1 MSQIRAN
8 SITNADGTGAPDFP
22 NGLRANSITDVAG
35 TGAPNFPNGLTG
47 LNVAS
52 AGDISQILLNRP
64 STSNFSLDNG
74 VYNANFNG
82 GSVTG
87 DLAKSSNSI
96 DAVLASLIPVM
107 SGGTTSACS
116 SGSVSC
122 SVTPAGYSNLSRLFD
137 DGVTYFSQYTSS
149 TMTVTVDFGATTPI
163 GGYFIERFSNIN
175 NQPRTWTFQGS
186 ANNSTWVTLDS
197 YDSSSDWGAD
207 VLIRTALGSY
217 RYYRWAFTAN
227 NGSPTNG
234 YTIDEMDLIAPGGT
248 TGSFTSETYTA
259 ATAPTSATVK
269 ARIATGTAPVSGSTY
284 TLSASRDNGTTWTAL
299 PFTVSPSNSVADGA
313 FYISGT
319 ASIAS
324 QPSGTQMKY
333 KIEASSAVFTSI
345 TAVTLEW
352 S

>member
-1 MSQIRAN
+1 MSEIRAN
-8 SITNADGTGAPDFP
+8 SITDA
-22 NGLRANSITDVAG
+22 AG
-35 TGAPNFPNGLTG
+35 TGAPNFPNGMTG

-64 STSNFSLDNG
+64 SESNFSLDNG
-74 VYNANFNG
+74 VYNANFDG

-87 DLAKSSNSI
+87 DITKSSTRLSGVVN
-96 DAVLASLIPVM
+96 SLIPAM

-122 SVTPAGYSNLSRLFD
+122 SVTPAGNALLSRLFD
-137 DGVTYFSQYTSS
+137 NGANYFDQYTSS
-149 TMTVTVDFGATTPI
+149 TMTVTVDFGATTTI
-163 GGYFIERFSNIN
+163 SGYFIDRFSTLTSY
-175 NQPRTWTFQGS
+175 QPRTWTFQGS

-197 YDSSSDWGAD
+197 YNSSADWGVG
-207 VLIRTALGSY
+207 VLTRPVSASY

-227 NGSPTNG
+227 NGEPSGGG
-234 YTIDEMDLIAPGGT
+234 YVIDEIDLLAPGDT

-269 ARIATGTAPVSGSTY
+269 ARIVTTTAPVSGSTY

-313 FYISGT
+313 FYISGA

-333 KIEASSAVFTSI
+333 KIETASASFDI

>member
-1 MSQIRAN
+1 MSIVLDGTTGVTSSGSVKADA
-8 SITNADGTGAPDFP
+8 ITNVAGTGAPDFP
-22 NGLRANSITDVAG
+22 NGFTVAG
-35 TGAPNFPNGLTG
+35 AVPESGGNAY
-47 LNVAS
+47 
-52 AGDISQILLNRP
+52 QILLNRP
-64 STSNFSLDNG
+64 SPSNFSLSNG

-87 DLAKSSNSI
+87 SVTKSTASI
-96 DAVLASLIPVM
+96 NGTTANLIPVM

-122 SVTPAGYSNLSRLFD
+122 SVTPTGASNLSTLFD
-137 DGVTYFSQYTSS
+137 NNVATYFPQYTSN
-149 TMTVTVDFGATTPI
+149 TMTVTVDLGATEPI
-163 GGYFIERFSNIN
+163 YGYFIDRFAGSLVY
-175 NQPRTWTFQGS
+175 QPRTWTFQGS
-186 ANNSTWVTLDS
+186 ADNSTWMTLDS
-197 YDSSSDWGAD
+197 YSSPENWGAE
-207 VLIRTALGSY
+207 VLTRFAISNY
-217 RYYRWAFTAN
+217 RYYRWVFSAN
-227 NGSPTNG
+227 NGQPSAGG
-234 YTIDEMDLIAPGGT
+234 YVIEEINILTPSYT

-299 PFTVSPSNSVADGA
+299 PFTVSPSNPISDGA

-333 KIEASSAVFTSI
+333 KIEAASANFSAI

>member
-1 MSQIRAN
+1 MSEIRAN
-8 SITNADGTGAPDFP
+8 SITDA
-22 NGLRANSITDVAG
+22 AG
-35 TGAPNFPNGLTG
+35 TGAPNFPNGMTG

-64 STSNFSLDNG
+64 SESNFSLDNG
-74 VYNANFNG
+74 VYNANFDG

-87 DLAKSSNSI
+87 FFTKSITSITLAAN
-96 DAVLASLIPVM
+96 LIPVM

-122 SVTPAGYSNLSRLFD
+122 SVTPAGYGNLSTLFD
-137 DGVTYFSQYTSS
+137 NGSTYFEQYTSS
-149 TMTVTVDFGATTPI
+149 TMTVTVDLGATAVTA
-163 GGYFIERFSNIN
+163 GYFIDRFIN
-175 NQPRTWTFQGS
+175 STYQPRTWTFQGS

-197 YDSSSDWGAD
+197 YNSNADWGAQ
-207 VLIRTALGSY
+207 VLTRYAVGSY

-227 NGSPTNG
+227 NGAPGTPGG
-234 YTIDEMDLIAPGGT
+234 YVIDEMNIVSNAI

-269 ARIATGTAPVSGSTY
+269 ARIVTGTAPVSGSTY

-299 PFTVSPSNSVADGA
+299 PFTVSSSNSVADSA

-333 KIEASSAVFTSI
+333 KIEASSAPTASI
-345 TAVTLEW
+345 TAVTFEW